1 MGKESSSSSNVI
13 PESINRESGLFS
25 HPCKFLEN
33 HTESVTQLAL
43 LSLES
48 NPSLLIDKEILR
60 KVTELITISHDLGKA
75 TSYFQHYITADTDE
89 EKKKLKCKKSTHA
102 LFGAVV
108 AYFLTKE
115 FLQSQSK
122 YNGLFRF
129 LPIVA
134 FLVCKKHHGDLQD
147 VYNHEVAICEDI
159 SLLKEQLESIDKKN
173 FSLLLQKLG
182 SPFSIDWLY
191 ERFDIIE
198 DAVSDMQGELEA
210 LLGEETYLY
219 YFLVHLIYSFLLDA
233 DKSEVAVSKEDRD
246 EIVKVRSRID
256 LNPDLVSL
264 YKENQNWE
272 KKDIDMLREEAFRE
286 VLQNEINLDEK
297 IYSINLPTGLGK
309 TLTSLAFALKLREK
323 VREGKGYSPRIIYS
337 LPFLSVIDQNFS
349 VFEGVLKE
357 NGIEPLS
364 PVLLK
369 HHHLAEVNYNLK
381 EGEEDFEVDAS
392 NILIEGWNSEIVVTT
407 FMQLFHT
414 LISNKNRSIRKFHR
428 IAGSIVILDEVQAIP
443 HKFWLLMHDVI
454 SYMAEKFNTYF
465 IFVTATEPLI
475 FKREKL
481 KSLVNRNKY
490 FRSLN
495 RLKLKPF
502 IEDVRTIEEFAGWAI
517 PEVSESDKRFL
528 FIFNT
533 IGAAKEF
540 YGFLK
545 DNGLAQEEMTYLSTH
560 VIPKER
566 LGRIAEIRGGRK
578 RIAVT
583 TQLVEAGVDID
594 FDVVY
599 RDFAPLDSI
608 NQSAGRCNRNGLSTG
623 GEIRIVN
630 LRDERRN
637 YASYIYDSTLMD
649 KTTKVLRGK
658 EVIEEVEFLNLIEE
672 YYRLISDAKSD
683 DESRKILKAFYRL
696 NYDGDDGISSFKLIK
711 EDYEKVDI
719 FIELDEKAQELWEK
733 YLEIRTTKNLFER
746 GKEFQKIKSLFY
758 NYVVAV
764 PKRKDLNLPA
774 IIEGFPY
781 VSNTQ
786 IEDYYDIE
794 TGYKTKGGVL
804 IW

>member
-115 FLQSQSK
+115 FLQSKSK

-369 HHHLAEVNYNLK
+369 HHHLTEVNYNLK

-502 IEDVRTIEEFAGWAI
+502 I
-517 PEVSESDKRFL
+517 
-528 FIFNT
+528 
-533 IGAAKEF
+533 
-540 YGFLK
+540 
-545 DNGLAQEEMTYLSTH
+545 
-560 VIPKER
+560 
-566 LGRIAEIRGGRK
+566 
-578 RIAVT
+578 
-583 TQLVEAGVDID
+583 
-594 FDVVY
+594 
-599 RDFAPLDSI
+599 
-608 NQSAGRCNRNGLSTG
+608 
-623 GEIRIVN
+623 
-630 LRDERRN
+630 
-637 YASYIYDSTLMD
+637 
-649 KTTKVLRGK
+649 
-658 EVIEEVEFLNLIEE
+658 
-672 YYRLISDAKSD
+672 
-683 DESRKILKAFYRL
+683 
-696 NYDGDDGISSFKLIK
+696 
-711 EDYEKVDI
+711 
-719 FIELDEKAQELWEK
+719 
-733 YLEIRTTKNLFER
+733 
-746 GKEFQKIKSLFY
+746 
-758 NYVVAV
+758 
-764 PKRKDLNLPA
+764 
-774 IIEGFPY
+774 
-781 VSNTQ
+781 
-786 IEDYYDIE
+786 
-794 TGYKTKGGVL
+794 
-804 IW
+804 